1 MTERKY
7 DELTVAGVF
16 LIILSVLLIM
26 TKCGTGIFNLLF

>member
-1 MTERKY
+1 MAERKY

-26 TKCGTGIFNLLF
+26 TKCGTSFFDLLF